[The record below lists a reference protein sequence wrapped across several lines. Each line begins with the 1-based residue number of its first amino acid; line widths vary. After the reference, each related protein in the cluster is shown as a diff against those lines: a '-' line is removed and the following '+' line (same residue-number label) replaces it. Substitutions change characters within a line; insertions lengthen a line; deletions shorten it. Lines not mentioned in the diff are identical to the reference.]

1 MDTSMHKRIERTLSG
16 VKRKRKHL
24 KNPQRRAYPN
34 VAKSSLF

>member
-16 VKRKRKHL
+16 VKRKHL